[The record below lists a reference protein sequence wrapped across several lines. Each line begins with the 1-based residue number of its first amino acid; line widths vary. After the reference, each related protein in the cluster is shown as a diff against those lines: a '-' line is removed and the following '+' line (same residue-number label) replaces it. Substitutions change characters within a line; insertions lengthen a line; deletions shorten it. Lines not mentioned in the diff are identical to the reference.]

1 MSWLSVVKSVD
12 LVLLAVFALYATAI
26 SVQQLLINF
35 IDVD

>member
-1 MSWLSVVKSVD
+1 
-12 LVLLAVFALYATAI
+12 VLLAVFALYATAI